1 MRIVG
6 NGGSGLY
13 FNNCDI
19 KGIYYNVSGGSAID
33 NQLIFENCNIT
44 FSNSSDIIKSTGAPF
59 FIKFINCTINS
70 MYDEPILY
78 TNKSGNISV
87 HIEFIDCIINK
98 TTGILIFD
106 GYADYHHTGADLS
119 VILSNTPISIDL
131 GNDNIMNSKIWKIE
145 NS

>member
-1 MRIVG
+1 MKKR
-6 NGGSGLY
+6 
-13 FNNCDI
+13 
-19 KGIYYNVSGGSAID
+19 K
-33 NQLIFENCNIT
+33 LITFYNIT
-44 FSNSSDIIKSTGAPF
+44 KPNWHMKCKRTYIQALKMGWRHILKGHAIAFSI
-59 FIKFINCTINS
+59 
-70 MYDEPILY
+70 
-78 TNKSGNISV
+78 KSGNISV
-87 HIEFIDCIINK
+87 RIEFIDCIINK